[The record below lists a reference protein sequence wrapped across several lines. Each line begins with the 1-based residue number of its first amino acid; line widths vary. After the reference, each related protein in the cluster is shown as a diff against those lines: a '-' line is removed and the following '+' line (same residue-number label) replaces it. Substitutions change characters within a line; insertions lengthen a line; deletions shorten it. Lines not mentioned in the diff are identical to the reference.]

1 MYMNNNASIN
11 QFYDAN
17 EGFKKGNMSKLIY
30 KPYKNYKE
38 KEVVSKNDKEALLL
52 FIQKCDLAIQ
62 DLTLYLD
69 IKENDDEVLN
79 FGGLLGYAPI
89 SKISKLKPN
98 VLVNRGGQIPS
109 PLNSLKN

>member
-38 KEVVSKNDKEALLL
+38 K
-52 FIQKCDLAIQ
+52 
-62 DLTLYLD
+62 TL
-69 IKENDDEVLN
+69 
-79 FGGLLGYAPI
+79 
-89 SKISKLKPN
+89 
-98 VLVNRGGQIPS
+98 
-109 PLNSLKN
+109 